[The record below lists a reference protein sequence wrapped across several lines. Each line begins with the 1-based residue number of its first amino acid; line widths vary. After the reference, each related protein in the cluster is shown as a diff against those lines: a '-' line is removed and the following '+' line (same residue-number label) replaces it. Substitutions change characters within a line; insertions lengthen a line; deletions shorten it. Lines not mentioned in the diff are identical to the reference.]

1 MAKNWGESAGDA
13 FLQSLDTGM
22 KSNFE
27 RWKTNQENATKL
39 TQMEQLKQVYGITP
53 EGGLGVIGQ
62 VPKGSQV
69 ITPAS
74 MMSPQDK
81 AQITM
86 EMGAK
91 GTALKEAQVN
101 LSKVKRLAPIIS
113 SVETE
118 WMKTN
123 PVSEKMGGRAIG
135 LQKSIL
141 SPLQLDK
148 NVSSYKSFVK
158 GMRAQ
163 LARAMGDVGNL
174 SEPEQKAAMDL
185 VPAVGD
191 TLEVGQEKLNKV
203 RAFIGNLEQG
213 NADAAKALL
222 GKGAMVMPP
231 ELQKAIEASGIKV
244 KSFRKIK

>member
-1 MAKNWGESAGDA
+1 MAKRWDEYFADS
-13 FLQSLDTGM
+13 FT
-22 KSNFE
+22 KSFG
-27 RWKTNQENATKL
+27 TAQENAFKQWKSEQDL
-39 TQMEQLKQVYGITP
+39 QQLKQVYGITP

-69 ITPAS
+69 ITPSS
-74 MMSPQDK
+74 MMTPENK
-81 AQITM
+81 AQLTM

-91 GTALKEAQVN
+91 ANALKEAQLN
-101 LSKVKRLAPIIS
+101 LSKVKRLAPIVN

-123 PVSEKMGGRAIG
+123 PISEKTGGRVAG
-135 LQKSIL
+135 LAKSAM
-141 SPLQLDK
+141 SFTQTDK

-213 NADAAKALL
+213 NAEAAKALL
-222 GKGAMVMPP
+222 GKGAMVVPP
-231 ELQKAIEASGIKV
+231 ELQKAAEASGIKI